1 MRKII
6 LLGCFMLGI
15 ILGGCSNPVE
25 AITDAAL
32 HPASDSTTSALELS
46 SEVHEGC

>member
-15 ILGGCSNPVE
+15 ILGGCNNPTE
-25 AITDAAL
+25 AVPDAAL
-32 HPASDSTTSALELS
+32 QPASDSTAAAIDTSS
-46 SEVHEGC
+46 DIHEGC